1 VDKISLKKLG
11 RLNNQYVI
19 NVVEEAIQLCKPA
32 KVTVIT
38 DLKEDISYVRELAL
52 INGEEKKLK
61 VKGHTIH
68 FDGYYD
74 QGRDK
79 QHTKYLMSQDV
90 DWGLG
95 VNSIEKREGLK
106 EVYSYL
112 DGSMTGKEMLVRFF
126 SLGPTNS
133 IFSLKAL
140 QVTDSAYVAHS
151 EDLLYRP
158 GYEEFKKLNGSPDF
172 FFFLHSAGRLEN
184 GVSKDIDKRRIYID
198 LEENRVYSVNN
209 QYAGNSLGLKKL
221 AFRLAIKK
229 ANEGGWLAEHM
240 FIMGVHG
247 PNSRVTY
254 FTGAF
259 PSACGKTST
268 AMIPGQTIIGDDIA
282 YLRKIDSKVR
292 AVNVESG
299 IFGIIRDVNRED
311 DPLIYQALTSPGELI
326 FSNVLIN
333 ERKPYWMGMK
343 KEIPDNGI
351 NFSGEWY
358 KGKED
363 KDGNKIDLSHKNSRF
378 TLRLNALKNLDPKAD
393 DPTGVPIKA
402 IIYGGRDS
410 DTAVP
415 IVESLD
421 WMHGV
426 FLGAIVESETTAATI
441 GAQGVRKHNPMANLD
456 FVSVPLMTYIENHFR
471 FKTGLKEIPKIYAVN
486 YFLKDENSNYLTG
499 KIYNKLWILWAEGRV
514 NGEYEAIETPIGR
527 IPKYEDLKEISAREL
542 GKDYTKEEYIKV
554 FSIRIEK
561 YLEKMERMS
570 KIFKNVKMPF
580 AFSEELKAQIRR
592 LKLARTKFG
601 EGVIPPLEF
610 LGTQNNI
617 TYIWTKRIDKNIR
630 RGYLCLIEKLKEEK

>member
-1 VDKISLKKLG
+1 MDKISLGKLG

-61 VKGHTIH
+61 VEGHTIH

-95 VNSIEKREGLK
+95 VNSIEKGEGLK

-112 DGSMTGKEMLVRFF
+112 DGSMTGKEMLMRFF

-158 GYEEFKKLNGSPDF
+158 GYEEFKKLNGSSDF

-184 GVSKDIDKRRIYID
+184 GVSVDIDKRRIYID
-198 LEENRVYSVNN
+198 LEENKVYSVNN

-229 ANEGGWLAEHM
+229 ANEEGWLAEHM
-240 FIMGVHG
+240 FIMGVHD

-254 FTGAF
+254 FTGAY

-268 AMIPGQTIIGDDIA
+268 AMIPGQTVVGDDIA
-282 YLRKIDSKVR
+282 YLRKIDGRVR

-299 IFGIIRDVNRED
+299 IFGIIRDVNEED
-311 DPLIYQALTSPGELI
+311 DPLIYQALTTPRELI
-326 FSNVLIN
+326 FSNVLIK
-333 ERKPYWMGMK
+333 EGRPYWKGMK

-358 KGKED
+358 KGKKD
-363 KDGNKIDLSHKNSRF
+363 KDGNKIDPSHKNSRF
-378 TLRLNALKNLDPKAD
+378 TLRLNALKNLDPKVN
-393 DPTGVPIKA
+393 DPAGVPIKA

-410 DTAVP
+410 DTTVP
-415 IVESLD
+415 IVESLT
-421 WMHGV
+421 WEHGV
-426 FLGAIVESETTAATI
+426 FLGAIVESETTSATI
-441 GAQGVRKHNPMANLD
+441 GAQGVRTHNPMANLD
-456 FVSVPLMTYIENHFR
+456 FISAPFMTYIENHFR

-486 YFLKDENSNYLTG
+486 YFLKDENGNYLTG

-514 NGEYEAIETPIGR
+514 NGDYEVIETPIGR
-527 IPKYEDLKEISAREL
+527 IPKYEDLKEMSAREL

-570 KIFKNVKMPF
+570 KIFENVKMPA
-580 AFSEELKAQIRR
+580 AFTEELKAQTER
-592 LKLARTKFG
+592 LKETKAKFG
-601 EGVIPPLEF
+601 ENIISPSEF
-610 LGTQNNI
+610 LGTPSS
-617 TYIWTKRIDKNIR
+617 
-630 RGYLCLIEKLKEEK
+630 